1 MRFTFYDDNN
11 LQTHPREMKGWQES
25 PAPGKKRV
33 QYYGLVVSC
42 LGMLLVSSL
51 LNGEIVPRVFLPT
64 LLILLL
70 TMPMHELI
78 HIPLKAVG
86 VES

>member
-1 MRFTFYDDNN
+1 MRFTFDDDNN

-51 LNGEIVPRVFLPT
+51 LNGEIVPRVFFADAANSATYYANARISP
-64 LLILLL
+64 
-70 TMPMHELI
+70 HSS
-78 HIPLKAVG
+78 KG
-86 VES
+86 SGS